1 MVNTHTFLLIAV
13 IAVVTYLLRSLPFLI
28 FSGGKTPAFITY
40 LGEVLPYAIMGMLV
54 VYCLKDTT
62 VLSWPYGIPE
72 LLACVVVV
80 LLHVWRKNTLLSIA
94 VGTACYMVLIQLV
107 FKTA

>member
-13 IAVVTYLLRSLPFLI
+13 IAVVTYLLRSLPFLV
-28 FSGGKTPAFITY
+28 FSGRKTPAFVTY
-40 LGEVLPYAIMGMLV
+40 LGKVLPYAIMGMLV

-72 LLACVVVV
+72 LLACIVVV
-80 LLHVWRKNTLLSIA
+80 LLHLWRKNTLLSIA
-94 VGTACYMVLIQLV
+94 VGTACYMVLIQVV

>member
-13 IAVVTYLLRSLPFLI
+13 IAVVTYLLRSLPFLV
-28 FSGGKTPAFITY
+28 FSGRKTPAFVTY
-40 LGEVLPYAIMGMLV
+40 LGKVLPYAIMGMLV

-72 LLACVVVV
+72 LLACIVVV
-80 LLHVWRKNTLLSIA
+80 LLHLWRRNTLLSIA
-94 VGTACYMVLIQLV
+94 VGTACYMVLIQVV

>member
-13 IAVVTYLLRSLPFLI
+13 IAIVTYLLRSLPFLV
-28 FSGGKTPAFITY
+28 FSGRKTPAFVTY
-40 LGEVLPYAIMGMLV
+40 LGKVLPYAIMGMLV

-72 LLACVVVV
+72 LLACIVVV
-80 LLHVWRKNTLLSIA
+80 LLHLWRKNTLLSIA
-94 VGTACYMVLIQLV
+94 VGTACYMVLIQVV

>member
-28 FSGGKTPAFITY
+28 FSGRKTPAFVTY
-40 LGEVLPYAIMGMLV
+40 LGKVLPYAIMGMLV

-72 LLACVVVV
+72 LLACIVVV
-80 LLHVWRKNTLLSIA
+80 LLHLWRKNTLLSIA
-94 VGTACYMVLIQLV
+94 VGTACYMVLIQVV
-107 FKTA
+107 FKA

>member
-13 IAVVTYLLRSLPFLI
+13 IAVVTYLLRSLPFLV
-28 FSGGKTPAFITY
+28 FSGRKTPAFVTY
-40 LGEVLPYAIMGMLV
+40 LGKVLPYAIMGMLV

-72 LLACVVVV
+72 LLACIVVV
-80 LLHVWRKNTLLSIA
+80 LLHLWRKNTLLSIA
-94 VGTACYMVLIQLV
+94 VGTACYMVLIQVV
-107 FKTA
+107 FKT

>member
-28 FSGGKTPAFITY
+28 FSGRKTPAFVTY
-40 LGEVLPYAIMGMLV
+40 LGKVLPYAIMGMLV

-72 LLACVVVV
+72 LLACIVVV
-80 LLHVWRKNTLLSIA
+80 LLHLWRKNTLLSIA
-94 VGTACYMVLIQLV
+94 VGTACYMVLI
-107 FKTA
+107 

>member
-13 IAVVTYLLRSLPFLI
+13 IAVVTYLLRSLPFLV
-28 FSGGKTPAFITY
+28 FSGRQTPAFVTY
-40 LGEVLPYAIMGMLV
+40 LGKVLPYAIMGMLV

-72 LLACVVVV
+72 LLACIVVV
-80 LLHVWRKNTLLSIA
+80 LLHLWRKNTLLSIA
-94 VGTACYMVLIQLV
+94 VGTACYMVLIQVV

>member
-13 IAVVTYLLRSLPFLI
+13 IAVVTYLLRSLPFLV
-28 FSGGKTPAFITY
+28 FSGRKTPVFVTY
-40 LGEVLPYAIMGMLV
+40 LGKVLPYAIMGMLV

-72 LLACVVVV
+72 LLACIVVV
-80 LLHVWRKNTLLSIA
+80 LLHLWRKNTLLSIA
-94 VGTACYMVLIQLV
+94 VGTACYMVMIQVV

>member
-13 IAVVTYLLRSLPFLI
+13 IAVVTYLLRSLPFLV
-28 FSGGKTPAFITY
+28 FSGRKTPAFVTY
-40 LGEVLPYAIMGMLV
+40 LGKVLPYAIMGMLV

-72 LLACVVVV
+72 LLACIVVV
-80 LLHVWRKNTLLSIA
+80 LLHLWRKNTLLSIA

-107 FKTA
+107 FKT

>member
-1 MVNTHTFLLIAV
+1 M
-13 IAVVTYLLRSLPFLI
+13 
-28 FSGGKTPAFITY
+28 
-40 LGEVLPYAIMGMLV
+40 LPYAIMGMLV

-72 LLACVVVV
+72 LISCVVVV
-80 LLHVWRKNTLLSIA
+80 LLHVWRKNTLLSIG

-107 FKTA
+107 FKS

>member
-13 IAVVTYLLRSLPFLI
+13 IAVVTYLLRSLPFLV
-28 FSGGKTPAFITY
+28 FSGRQTPAFVTY
-40 LGEVLPYAIMGMLV
+40 LGKVLPYAIMGMLV

-62 VLSWPYGIPE
+62 LLSWPYGIPE
-72 LLACVVVV
+72 LLACIVVV
-80 LLHVWRKNTLLSIA
+80 LLHLWRKNTLLSIA
-94 VGTACYMVLIQLV
+94 VGTACYMVLIQVV